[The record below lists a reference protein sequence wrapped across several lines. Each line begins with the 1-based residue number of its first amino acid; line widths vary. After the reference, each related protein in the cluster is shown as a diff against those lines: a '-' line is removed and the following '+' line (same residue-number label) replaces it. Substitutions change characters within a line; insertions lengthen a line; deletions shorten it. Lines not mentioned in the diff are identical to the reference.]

1 MISEIDIWNYYIGE
15 NVILTDIDGKH
26 WCGCIMRMEG
36 SNDSENGKY
45 SIDLKEEGENRSVVV
60 GFYEDETKSIEVID

>member
-1 MISEIDIWNYYIGE
+1 MELLYWE

-26 WCGCIMRMEG
+26 WRGRITGMEG

-45 SIDLKEEGENRSVVV
+45 SIDLKEEGENRNVVV
-60 GFYEDETKSIEVID
+60 GFYEDEIKSIEVID